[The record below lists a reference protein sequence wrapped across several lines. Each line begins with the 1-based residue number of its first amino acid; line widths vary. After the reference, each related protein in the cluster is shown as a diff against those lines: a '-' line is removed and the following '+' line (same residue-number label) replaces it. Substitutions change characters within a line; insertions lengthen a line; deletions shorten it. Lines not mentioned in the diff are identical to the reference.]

1 LQSSADAGIGASFQL
16 NVPVFPEKRVLL
28 TQMLEVQGKPD
39 QTITH
44 KLNWS
49 EAPRRTYNK
58 CMSDSNCQQELPDDS
73 TIDRALREQGNQALA
88 EYFSAFEPRL
98 KQIIR
103 FRLDRR
109 LHARVSE
116 SDVIQETYVRAA
128 KRIDHFL
135 EQPDLPFFVWL
146 RLEVQQKLHEL
157 HRFHLG
163 AAKRDARAEVNL
175 SPAKKDHGQTS
186 MCLAHHLAAQITSP
200 SLVVQRE
207 EQLEFLKR
215 ALDEMNETDREV
227 IALRHFEE
235 LSNVETA
242 KVLGLQP
249 SAASKRY
256 LRALKRV
263 GEILKEAQQ
272 FDESTGQ

>member
-1 LQSSADAGIGASFQL
+1 MNDPNEQHK
-16 NVPVFPEKRVLL
+16 PVDE
-28 TQMLEVQGKPD
+28 
-39 QTITH
+39 
-44 KLNWS
+44 
-49 EAPRRTYNK
+49 
-58 CMSDSNCQQELPDDS
+58 S
-73 TIDRALREQGNQALA
+73 TISRALRERGDEGLA
-88 EYFSAFEPRL
+88 EHFSAFQPRL

-103 FRLDRR
+103 FRMDRR
-109 LHARVSE
+109 LLVRVSE

-163 AAKRDARAEVNL
+163 AAKRDARAEVSFVSGSQN
-175 SPAKKDHGQTS
+175 HGQTS

-207 EQLEFLKR
+207 EQLEFLKQ
-215 ALDEMNETDREV
+215 ALDEMNETDREI

-235 LSNVETA
+235 LSNIETA

-249 SAASKRY
+249 SAACKRY

-272 FDESTGQ
+272 FDEPTSR

>member
-1 LQSSADAGIGASFQL
+1 MKDTNGQLEPAD
-16 NVPVFPEKRVLL
+16 E
-28 TQMLEVQGKPD
+28 
-39 QTITH
+39 
-44 KLNWS
+44 
-49 EAPRRTYNK
+49 
-58 CMSDSNCQQELPDDS
+58 S
-73 TIDRALREQGNQALA
+73 TIDQALRERGDEALA
-88 EYFSAFEPRL
+88 EHFSAFQPRL

-103 FRLDRR
+103 FRMDRR
-109 LHARVSE
+109 LLARVSE

-163 AAKRDARAEVNL
+163 AAKRDARAEVKL
-175 SPAKKDHGQTS
+175 GSAKNNHGQTS
-186 MCLAHHLAAQITSP
+186 MCLAQHLAAQITSP

-242 KVLGLQP
+242 QVLGLQP

-256 LRALKRV
+256 LRALKKV
-263 GEILKEAQQ
+263 GDILKEAQQ
-272 FDESTGQ
+272 FDEPTSR

>member
-1 LQSSADAGIGASFQL
+1 MAHVRHARRHFPTRNSKLIRTKKVASG
-16 NVPVFPEKRVLL
+16 NVSL
-28 TQMLEVQGKPD
+28 MLSRG
-39 QTITH
+39 T
-44 KLNWS
+44 
-49 EAPRRTYNK
+49 TYNTS
-58 CMSDSNCQQELPDDS
+58 MTEPNRHPELPAES
-73 TIDRALREQGNQALA
+73 TIDQALREKGDEALA
-88 EYFSAFEPRL
+88 KYFSVFQPRL

-109 LHARVSE
+109 LLARVSE

-163 AAKRDARAEVNL
+163 AAKRDARAEVSL
-175 SPAKKDHGQTS
+175 ASPNKNHGQTS
-186 MCLAHHLAAQITSP
+186 MCLARHLAAQITSP

-242 KVLGLQP
+242 QVLGLQP

-256 LRALKRV
+256 LRALKRI

-272 FDESTGQ
+272 FDEPTGQ

>member
-1 LQSSADAGIGASFQL
+1 
-16 NVPVFPEKRVLL
+16 
-28 TQMLEVQGKPD
+28 MLARP
-39 QTITH
+39 T
-44 KLNWS
+44 
-49 EAPRRTYNK
+49 TYNAI
-58 CMSDSNCQQELPDDS
+58 MTDPTRQNELPDES
-73 TIDRALREQGNQALA
+73 AINHALRENGDQALA
-88 EYFSAFEPRL
+88 EYFSITRARL
-98 KQIIR
+98 KQIVR

-109 LHARVSE
+109 LHSRVSE
-116 SDVIQETYVRAA
+116 SDVIQDTYVRAA
-128 KRIDHFL
+128 KRINHFL

-146 RLEVQQKLHEL
+146 RLEIQQKLHEL
-157 HRFHLG
+157 HRFHLD
-163 AAKRDARAEVNL
+163 AAKRDARMEVNL
-175 SPAKKDHGQTS
+175 APAQNQGGQTS

-215 ALDEMNETDREV
+215 ALDEMNETDREI

-242 KVLGLQP
+242 KVLDLQP

-263 GEILKEAQQ
+263 GEIMKEAQQ
-272 FDESTGQ
+272 FDEPTGQ

>member
-1 LQSSADAGIGASFQL
+1 MNDPSSKHEPA
-16 NVPVFPEKRVLL
+16 
-28 TQMLEVQGKPD
+28 
-39 QTITH
+39 
-44 KLNWS
+44 
-49 EAPRRTYNK
+49 
-58 CMSDSNCQQELPDDS
+58 DDS
-73 TIDRALREQGNQALA
+73 TINRALRERGEEGLA
-88 EYFSAFEPRL
+88 EHFSAFQPRL

-109 LHARVSE
+109 LLARVSE
-116 SDVIQETYVRAA
+116 SDVIQDTYVRAA

-135 EQPDLPFFVWL
+135 DQPDLPFFVWL

-175 SPAKKDHGQTS
+175 APANHNHGQTS

-272 FDESTGQ
+272 FDEPAEQ